1 VGLTSEA
8 IVQAVTV
15 TSMFN
20 CFTRVADATGIDFDY
35 TSPLPR
41 LIVDHAREPLPR
53 PERGSWPKRE
63 PIADLSIA
71 LRPATQAALARW
83 SEYVFERDAPL
94 SRRDRAVLA
103 RTVAQ
108 HVCDSAGVEPRPD
121 AAPRD
126 PREAA
131 LAAYA
136 EKLTVTPWRMSADD
150 LLPLREGGL
159 DDRGILD
166 VISVIALEN
175 VLTRVRLALGP

>member
-1 VGLTSEA
+1 
-8 IVQAVTV
+8 VQAVIV
-15 TSMFN
+15 ASMFN

-41 LIVDHAREPLPR
+41 LTVDHAREPLPR
-53 PERGSWPKRE
+53 PEPGSWPKRG
-63 PIADLSIA
+63 PIPGLSMT
-71 LRPATQAALARW
+71 LRPASQAALARW

-108 HVCDSAGVEPRPD
+108 HVCDSVGVESRPD

-126 PREAA
+126 NREEA

-136 EKLTVTPWRMSADD
+136 QKLTLTPWRMSASD
-150 LLPLREGGL
+150 LQPLRNEGL

-175 VLTRVRLALGP
+175 VLARLRLALGEPRLTS